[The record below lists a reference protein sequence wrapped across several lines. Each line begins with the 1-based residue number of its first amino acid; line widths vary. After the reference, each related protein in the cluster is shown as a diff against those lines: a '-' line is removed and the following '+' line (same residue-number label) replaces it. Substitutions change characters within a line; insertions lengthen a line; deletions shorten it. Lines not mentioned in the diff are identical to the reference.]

1 MREQAEEY
9 AHSLTSWSG
18 FTVPY
23 IETSAKTGENV
34 DEAFKTLLKNIVL
47 FYEKLYAQQ

>member
-1 MREQAEEY
+1 MREQSEEY
-9 AHSLTSWSG
+9 ARSLSQWSG
-18 FTVPY
+18 FSVPY